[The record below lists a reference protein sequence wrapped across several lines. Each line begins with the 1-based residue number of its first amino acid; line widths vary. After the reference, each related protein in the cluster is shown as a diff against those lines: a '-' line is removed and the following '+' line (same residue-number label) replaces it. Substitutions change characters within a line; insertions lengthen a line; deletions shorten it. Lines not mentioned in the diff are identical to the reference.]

1 MFFLLT
7 WLIYGLLVGFLSKL
21 IYKGNEPTGWISTM
35 LVGIAGSY
43 VGGFIYYLL
52 SSNLDAFRPGGFLLS
67 VLGGVIFLFSWQRY
81 LNVK

>member
-1 MFFLLT
+1 MFFLLN
-7 WLIYGLLVGFLSKL
+7 WLVYGLFVGFLAKI
-21 IYKGNEPTGWISTM
+21 IYKGQEPTGWISTM

-52 SSNLDAFRPGGFLLS
+52 SSNLDAFRPAGLLLS
-67 VLGGVIFLFSWQRY
+67 VLGGVTFLFLWQKY